1 MPKIM
6 LDAGHG
12 QSDPGAVGPTRLKEK
27 DAALALTKRV
37 GRLLEEQ
44 GVEVSYTR
52 IDDKRLVDTSS
63 AKDLQARADK
73 ANRAKVDYVVSI
85 HHNSAAVPAAMG
97 QKRMW
102 WLRAAGLSSW
112 PSGCRRS
119 SPARQGS
126 PDRGVKTANLACS
139 GKRICRRCWWRW
151 DSSAIL
157 ERKRF
162 CAAKIF
168 WTRQQRP
175 SPRLLQSRWVFL
187 GRRRRRIGRPRLS
200 NGSAGFTD
208 WIRRFGWPKKIS
220 PLQWVRS
227 LASSIRSSAE
237 RCVQKLLQLKKSS
250 LFQTAVVYY
259 TWK

>member
-85 HHNSAAVPAAMG
+85 HHNSAAVPAAHG
-97 QKRMW
+97 AETYVVAKGGRAEQLAKRVQAK
-102 WLRAAGLSSW
+102 LTSATGLT
-112 PSGCRRS
+112 
-119 SPARQGS
+119 
-126 PDRGVKTANLACS
+126 DRGVKTANLAMLRETDMPAVLVEVGFIS
-139 GKRICRRCWWRW
+139 NPGEEALLRSEDFLDTAAEAIAKAVTEQVGLPWQKAAEDWQTEAIKRVSRLYGLDTALWLAKK
-151 DSSAIL
+151 DQPATVGEVFGIL
-157 ERKRF
+157 N
-162 CAAKIF
+162 KI
-168 WTRQQRP
+168 
-175 SPRLLQSRWVFL
+175 
-187 GRRRRRIGRPRLS
+187 
-200 NGSAGFTD
+200 
-208 WIRRFGWPKKIS
+208 
-220 PLQWVRS
+220 VR
-227 LASSIRSSAE
+227 
-237 RCVQKLLQLKKSS
+237 
-250 LFQTAVVYY
+250 
-259 TWK
+259 